1 MPSSQKD
8 RSGAGC
14 PYKKKE
20 RHMSIEGRVRK
31 LHMTH
36 EDLDRQ
42 IADLEAR
49 PGADTLEIVE
59 LKKRKLAIK
68 EELQTLQQD

>member
-1 MPSSQKD
+1 
-8 RSGAGC
+8 
-14 PYKKKE
+14 
-20 RHMSIEGRVRK
+20 MSIEGRVRK

-42 IADLEAR
+42 IADLVAR